1 MFHVEHNKR
10 ISVKDYLVSGE
21 HFDVAWISRNM
32 AQTLPQPKA
41 EELPAYY
48 ASEAYISHQKT
59 KRSLIDILYHVSRR
73 WMMRR
78 KEAWISPYLNPH
90 ARILD
95 FGCGT
100 GAFIEHL
107 DQRKYQAHGVE
118 PSRAARENAAKHLSI
133 YTSIKETKGDFQLIS
148 LWHVL
153 EHLPDPSGTLSQLD
167 QKLSSNGHLLL
178 ALPNFNSWD
187 AKHYG
192 PLWAAWDVPR
202 HLWHFSPEG
211 VVSLMSTLDYELVQK
226 KAMPLDAFYI
236 SYLSEKHK
244 KSVFPFFKGI
254 LKGMYSN
261 LMGIMTSQYSSQ
273 LYVFKRKG

>member
-1 MFHVEHNKR
+1 MFHVEHNQR
-10 ISVKDYLVSGE
+10 ISTKDYLVTGE
-21 HFDVAWISRNM
+21 CFDVCWISKHT

-41 EELPAYY
+41 EQLPVYY
-48 ASEAYISHQKT
+48 ASEAYISHQNS
-59 KRSLIDILYHVSRR
+59 KRSLIDMLYQISRR

-78 KEAWISPYLNPH
+78 KTRWIAPYLTPH
-90 ARILD
+90 AKILD

-100 GAFIEHL
+100 GSFIEYL
-107 DQRKYQAHGVE
+107 DQRKYKAQGLE
-118 PSRAARENAAKHLSI
+118 PSDAARANAAKHLSI
-133 YTSIKETKGDFQLIS
+133 YSSIEEVKGKFHLIS

-153 EHLPDPSGTLSQLD
+153 EHLPDPQKVLIQLN
-167 QKLSSNGHLLL
+167 QKLTINGHLVI

-192 PLWAAWDVPR
+192 PFWAAWDVPR
-202 HLWHFSPEG
+202 HLWHYSPEG
-211 VVSLMSTLDYELVQK
+211 IVSLMSKLDYQLVQQ

-244 KSVFPFFKGI
+244 NSPFPFFKGI

-261 LMGIMTSQYSSQ
+261 LNGMMTSHYSSQ